1 MVSVVGVV
9 IAVTSL
15 RTIEI
20 FKYSSLK
27 PSEQE
32 LKPRLDRLDKGL
44 RMLLEWRLL
53 NECSLKDLEAT

>member
-15 RTIEI
+15 RTKEN
-20 FKYSSLK
+20 FEYSSLK

-32 LKPRLDRLDKGL
+32 LTMMLKAMNNNILD
-44 RMLLEWRLL
+44 
-53 NECSLKDLEAT
+53 NFSLV

>member
-1 MVSVVGVV
+1 VSVVGVV

-27 PSEQE
+27 PSLQE
-32 LKPRLDRLDKGL
+32 LRK
-44 RMLLEWRLL
+44 MLNVMNR
-53 NECSLKDLEAT
+53 